1 MKLQSGKRKKK
12 MLQDKK
18 KNNVLNRS
26 AALRSLQ
33 LITTFYGAENTAKRR
48 HVLTK
53 KMISFCVQTH

>member
-12 MLQDKK
+12 KCCRKK
-18 KNNVLNRS
+18 KNNVPNRS

-33 LITTFYGAENTAKRR
+33 LITTFYGAENADKRR